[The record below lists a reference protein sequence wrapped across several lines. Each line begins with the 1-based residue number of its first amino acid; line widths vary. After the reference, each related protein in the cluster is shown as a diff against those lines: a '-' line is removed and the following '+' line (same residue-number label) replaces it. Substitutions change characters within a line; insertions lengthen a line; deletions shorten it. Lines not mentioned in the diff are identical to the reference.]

1 MAAFRPVLAAAAC
14 AGALLA
20 AAAPSAR
27 AQTAENE
34 QRWDALRPAI
44 FPGKTIGD
52 GSAVLAIDAPERAQ
66 DAALVPISI
75 HILPGAEAAHVRRI
89 TVVVDANPSPLAAAF
104 TLGQQAGVTDIAT
117 RIRVDDYTY
126 VHAVAEMDDGT
137 LLAARRFVK
146 AAGGCSAPATSE
158 VSDGRMIGQIRVRP
172 MPAQA
177 EDAPGLREVKV
188 LVNHPNYSGMQMNQ
202 VTRLYTPAY
211 FINQVTIR
219 QGDREL
225 LGVESGISIAENPEY
240 RFDFRDDGAPLHV
253 LVHDSENRTYIK
265 DYTLPP
271 PA

>member
-1 MAAFRPVLAAAAC
+1 MAALRPVLAAAAC

-20 AAAPSAR
+20 ASAPVHAQGAAD
-27 AQTAENE
+27 T
-34 QRWDALRPAI
+34 QRWDTLRPAM

-52 GSAVLAIDAPERAQ
+52 GSAVLAIDAPVRAQ

-75 HILPGAEAAHVRRI
+75 HLLPGAQAAHVRRI

-104 TLGQQAGVTDIAT
+104 TLGKQAGITDIAT

-126 VHAVAEMDDGT
+126 VHAVAEMDDGS
-137 LLAARRFVK
+137 LIAARRYVK

-158 VSDGRMIGQIRVRP
+158 VSDGRMIGQIRIRP

-211 FINQVTIR
+211 FINQVTIS
-219 QGDREL
+219 QGGREL

-253 LVHDSENRTYIK
+253 LVHDSENKTYIK
-265 DYTLPP
+265 DYALPP